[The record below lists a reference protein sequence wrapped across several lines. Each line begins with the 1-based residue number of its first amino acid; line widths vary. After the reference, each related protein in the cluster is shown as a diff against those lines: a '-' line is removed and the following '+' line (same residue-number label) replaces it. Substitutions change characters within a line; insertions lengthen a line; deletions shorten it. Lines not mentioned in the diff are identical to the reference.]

1 MECICFRAKTAA
13 VPENILKKQ
22 ARDAKLLAL
31 RKAQRDQAKKDRAA
45 ARTAAAKNAQ
55 THAEEYAKADKDLV
69 DAKRK
74 AKADGNYYVEA
85 QAKIAFVIR
94 TRG

>member
-1 MECICFRAKTAA
+1 MFRARV

-22 ARDAKLLAL
+22 ARDAKLLA
-31 RKAQRDQAKKDRAA
+31 ARAA
-45 ARTAAAKNAQ
+45 ARDAAKKERAAARKAAAANA
-55 THAEEYAKADKDLV
+55 TKYAAEYAKEDQDV
-69 DAKRK
+69 IDAKRK
-74 AKADGNYYVEA
+74 AKKENNFYVDA

>member
-1 MECICFRAKTAA
+1 MYCFRAKS

-22 ARDAKLLAL
+22 ARDAKLLAYYKTK
-31 RKAQRDQAKKDRAA
+31 REQAKKDRAA
-45 ARTAAAKNAQ
+45 ARKNANAN
-55 THAEEYAKADKDLV
+55 AEKYAKEYADADKAEI
-69 DAKRK
+69 DAKRD
-74 AKADGNYYVEA
+74 AKANGNYFVSG